1 MTAKNPQQGFTL
13 IELVIVIGI
22 LGILMGVVISVLN
35 PALYQKKARD
45 AVRKSHIVDISKAA
59 NAYFTEVG
67 SWPNQ
72 TGLTS
77 GAIPYIK
84 SWPGGDPVK
93 APNTYVI
100 DCSGASRFCV
110 DVGQEVYDGM
120 FIRWDSEQGKIEENT
135 AGCSCT

>member
-1 MTAKNPQQGFTL
+1 MAPKNLQRGFTL

-45 AVRKSHIVDISKAA
+45 AVRKSHIWEIAKAA
-59 NAYFTEVG
+59 NAYYTEIG

-72 TGLTS
+72 SSVTGGTT
-77 GAIPYIK
+77 PYIK
-84 SWPGGDPVK
+84 SWPNSDPVK

-100 DCSGASRFCV
+100 RSSGDTRFCV
-110 DVGQEVYDGM
+110 DVGQEVYDTK

-135 AGCSCT
+135 GGCT